1 MNKYRIMSAHLHQRL
16 QTDDSPPTKQTNM
29 ACDEHRSTTTSNTS
43 TTSAA
48 APSSTSL
55 SFKSNHN
62 SRRYR
67 QHHLYWPLSGII
79 FMVSLSSFA
88 SSEMIYR
95 VDPLGKYLQCYTFCL
110 HSGLICNIFQHQNVF
125 FPSLLVLFILIILMW
140 GNVYDRLK

>member
-1 MNKYRIMSAHLHQRL
+1 MNKYRIMSAHHHQRL
-16 QTDDSPPTKQTNM
+16 QTDDSPPIKQTIM
-29 ACDEHRSTTTSNTS
+29 ACDEHRSTTTTS
-43 TTSAA
+43 TS

-95 VDPLGKYLQCYTFCL
+95 VDPLGKYLQCYIFLFTFRTDT
-110 HSGLICNIFQHQNVF
+110 IFFSSKMSFFLSLSLDSFYLYWVF
-125 FPSLLVLFILIILMW
+125 LW
-140 GNVYDRLK
+140 GNVYDRMK

>member
-1 MNKYRIMSAHLHQRL
+1 MSAHLQQRL
-16 QTDDSPPTKQTNM
+16 QTDDSPPAKQQTNM
-29 ACDEHRSTTTSNTS
+29 ACDEHRSTTTSV
-43 TTSAA
+43 
-48 APSSTSL
+48 PSSTSL

-110 HSGLICNIFQHQNVF
+110 HSRTYAIFF
-125 FPSLLVLFILIILMW
+125 SIFPLRFIYFDLFW
-140 GNVYDRLK
+140 YGNVCMIG